1 MLFEISINDYFYTQN
16 QNLIFMKLLKSLQ
29 LVTLFFLTFQVLAQK
44 PMFRFVQITD
54 MQMGMIS
61 KNENTLEEERL
72 YRLAVDEINA
82 LKPKFVII
90 TGDFVNSRTYTNQI
104 KAYKK
109 ITSLISKRIPI
120 YYIPGNHDVGQ
131 KPTAETLD
139 FYFKH
144 YDVDRFAF
152 VHKSVKFIGINS
164 NLINSGI
171 EQEAIQYDWLKKQ
184 LSHQPKPSKRT
195 IIFSHHPFFINDIN
209 ENNNYSNIHMP
220 KRLEYMQLFKENG
233 VSIVFAGHY
242 HNNAL
247 AQYDGIE
254 MITTS
259 AVGKPLGKAKSG
271 FRVVNVY
278 KDSIGHKYVELP
290 PIE

>member
-1 MLFEISINDYFYTQN
+1 MIFFALQISAKNPKPLFH
-16 QNLIFMKLLKSLQ
+16 
-29 LVTLFFLTFQVLAQK
+29 
-44 PMFRFVQITD
+44 FVQITD

-72 YRLAVDEINA
+72 YRQAVSEINA

-90 TGDFVNSRTYTNQI
+90 TGDFVNSRTDTSQI
-104 KAYKK
+104 NAYKK
-109 ITSLISKRIPI
+109 ITSLINKGIPV

-131 KPTAETLD
+131 KLSKETLD

-144 YDVDRFAF
+144 YQTDKFAF
-152 VHKSVKFIGINS
+152 VHKGLKFIGINS

-171 EQEAIQYDWLKKQ
+171 EQEAIQFDWLKKQ
-184 LSHQPKPSKRT
+184 LSNQQNPSKRT
-195 IIFSHHPFFINDIN
+195 IVFSHHPFFINDIN

-220 KRLEYMQLFKENG
+220 KRLEYMQMFKENG
-233 VSIVFAGHY
+233 VSMVFAGHY

-247 AQYDGIE
+247 AKYDGIE

-278 KDSIGHKYVELP
+278 KDSISHKYVELP
-290 PIE
+290 SIE

>member
-29 LVTLFFLTFQVLAQK
+29 LVALFFLTFQVLAQK

-90 TGDFVNSRTYTNQI
+90 TGDFVNSRTDTNQI

>member
-1 MLFEISINDYFYTQN
+1 
-16 QNLIFMKLLKSLQ
+16 MKLVKLLQ
-29 LVTLFFLTFQVLAQK
+29 LVVLIFLSFQVLAQK

-90 TGDFVNSRTYTNQI
+90 TGDFVNSRTDTSQI
-104 KAYKK
+104 NAYKK
-109 ITSLISKRIPI
+109 ITALISKRIPV

-144 YDVDRFAF
+144 YQTDKFAF
-152 VHKSVKFIGINS
+152 VHKGLKFIGINS

-184 LSHQPKPSKRT
+184 LSNQQKPSKRT
-195 IIFSHHPFFINDIN
+195 IVFSHHPFFISDIN

-220 KRLEYMQLFKENG
+220 KRLEYMQLFKDNG
-233 VSIVFAGHY
+233 VSMVFAGHY

-247 AQYDGIE
+247 AKYDGIE

-278 KDSIGHKYVELP
+278 KDSISHKYVELQS
-290 PIE
+290 IQ